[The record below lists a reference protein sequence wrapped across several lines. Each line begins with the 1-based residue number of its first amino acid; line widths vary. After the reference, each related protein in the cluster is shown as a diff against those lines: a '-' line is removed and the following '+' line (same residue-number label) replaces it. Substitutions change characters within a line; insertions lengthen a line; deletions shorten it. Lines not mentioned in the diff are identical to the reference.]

1 MHCLYCGKE
10 IGALRLLRDREF
22 CSASHRKSYKD
33 RLGRVL
39 HQIAGESKSPPPPP
53 AGFLLNVSPSG
64 GNIAAS
70 IALWQSGRDYPMRGI
85 AEWTVAM
92 PELAHLQPRELRTA
106 AAASAEGEPAPVFD
120 WLQETAYPELNLQ
133 AEANTPGAAESGD
146 AGQTPPACTC
156 FCPEPGPD
164 VAERWLDRSLA
175 APYATVAAL
184 AAPPFNGLVLPALRT
199 TPELAA
205 CMPVPTVEAVAAW
218 VQPAASAE
226 ALTTTPA
233 LFLPTALDGVL
244 LEAGDATPELAACM
258 PMPAAEAVAAWVQPA
273 ASVEALATTPAVFL
287 PAALDG
293 VVLDA
298 GDATPELAAC
308 MPAPAAEA
316 VAAWV
321 QPAAS
326 VEALATTPALF
337 LPAALDGVVLDAGD
351 ATPELAACMPV
362 PAAEAVAAW
371 LQPAASVE
379 ALATTPAVFLPAAL
393 DGVVLEAGDATPE
406 LAACMPVPAAE
417 AVAAWLQPAA
427 SVEALATTPA
437 LFLPAALDGV
447 VLDAG
452 DATPELAACM
462 PAPAA
467 EPVAAWVQPAASV
480 EALATTPALFLPA
493 ALDVLDAGDATPEL
507 AACMPALA
515 AEAVAA
521 WVQPAASVEA
531 LATTPAVFLPA
542 PLGLIDAVELPSA
555 AVEDDAPG
563 MAASAPAPTI
573 AAAARVPAA
582 PALPGLAIVAELEP
596 LAEPDALVEIPALCE
611 ALMSAPQAQP
621 VWSFLIASSAAE
633 FRAEMP
639 QARPVFAAEISGT
652 HIPMATSLRPLP
664 KPEPV
669 MAGVWPRIAETQLDS
684 MDAFPAF
691 FLPASA
697 GPAARPLSPAAAA
710 AAWAPAPEPVETLLV
725 ASQAAQ
731 PARAALPLQLPAI
744 AALDTVGADRALA
757 RPAAVLEPEVVE
769 SWIAAASAG
778 PAAAAAPV
786 VLQPFQLAGYSPAAI
801 PALDR
806 PALAAGASQPAPAAG
821 KVVQLQPLA
830 TVRVTL
836 PGPQQRRT
844 IPVIPQPGM
853 MAIEYHAHRT
863 RGAAFARPEWKS
875 VQYEPLPPN
884 FSLHAILE
892 RPEDLIKP
900 KTAPAGIFPI
910 NTRNTRTRSAIME
923 HILRV
928 AAAVLIVTTIWF
940 GAAAMKNARRI
951 NVRQDETA
959 FATPN
964 RVLTPESQ
972 QAVRSKAEES
982 KGPLQWMRQTV
993 ASRASVQ
1000 VGEDFQGDMRNWG
1013 AGPGT
1018 LAANWRRHPDG
1029 YMQTGA
1035 LALFAPTRN
1044 FSDYKLEFFGQI
1056 ESKSVGWVVRAK
1068 DDKNYHAMK
1077 FTMLEAGLRPIIAM
1091 VHYDVVDGKPGHRT
1105 QTPLNVMVHN
1115 NTPFQVA
1122 VTVSGKHFVTS
1133 VDGEEVDNYREDAMP
1148 TGGVGFF
1155 SDAGEHARLYWAR
1168 VTKNDDWLGHVCAF
1182 LSGGESRATAE
1193 LWPRSVPPGM
1203 PVPGTPSD
1211 NSSLLAAAW
1220 IGLPTLRRTQ
1230 FPRRNKRCN
1239 R

>member
-1 MHCLYCGKE
+1 M
-10 IGALRLLRDREF
+10 
-22 CSASHRKSYKD
+22 
-33 RLGRVL
+33 
-39 HQIAGESKSPPPPP
+39 
-53 AGFLLNVSPSG
+53 
-64 GNIAAS
+64 
-70 IALWQSGRDYPMRGI
+70 
-85 AEWTVAM
+85 
-92 PELAHLQPRELRTA
+92 
-106 AAASAEGEPAPVFD
+106 
-120 WLQETAYPELNLQ
+120 
-133 AEANTPGAAESGD
+133 D
-146 AGQTPPACTC
+146 AGQTPPACAS

-184 AAPPFNGLVLPALRT
+184 AAPPFDGLVLPALRT

-205 CMPVPTVEAVAAW
+205 CMPVPAVEAVAAW
-218 VQPAASAE
+218 VQPVASAE
-226 ALTTTPA
+226 ALATTPA
-233 LFLPTALDGVL
+233 VFLPAALDGVV

-258 PMPAAEAVAAWVQPA
+258 PVPAAEAVAAWVQPVA
-273 ASVEALATTPAVFL
+273 CVEALATTPAVFL

-293 VVLDA
+293 VVLEA

-467 EPVAAWVQPAASV
+467 EAVAAWVQPAASV

-507 AACMPALA
+507 AACMPAPA

-542 PLGLIDAVELPSA
+542 ALGFIDAVELPSA
-555 AVEDDAPG
+555 AEEDDAPG
-563 MAASAPAPTI
+563 MAASAAAPTI
-573 AAAARVPAA
+573 AGAAAVPAS
-582 PALPGLAIVAELEP
+582 PALPGLAIAAELEP

-611 ALMSAPQAQP
+611 RLMSAPQAQP

-633 FRAEMP
+633 FRADLP
-639 QARPVFAAEISGT
+639 QARPVFATEISGT
-652 HIPMATSLRPLP
+652 HIPMATSLRPVP

-684 MDAFPAF
+684 IDAFPAF

-697 GPAARPLSPAAAA
+697 GPAATPLSPAAAA

-725 ASQAAQ
+725 ASHAAK
-731 PARAALPLQLPAI
+731 PAPVALPLQLPAI
-744 AALDTVGADRALA
+744 AAIAAGGADGSLA
-757 RPAAVLEPEVVE
+757 RPAAVLEPEFVE
-769 SWIAAASAG
+769 SWIAAAAAG
-778 PAAAAAPV
+778 PAVAAAPV

-806 PALAAGASQPAPAAG
+806 PTLAAGASQPAPDAG
-821 KVVQLQPLA
+821 KVVELRPLA
-830 TVRVTL
+830 TVRVAL
-836 PGPQQRRT
+836 PGPQQRSA
-844 IPVIPQPGM
+844 VAAIPQPGM

-884 FSLHAILE
+884 FTLHAILE
-892 RPEDLIKP
+892 RPDELIKP
-900 KTAPAGIFPI
+900 KAAPAGVFPI
-910 NTRNTRTRSAIME
+910 STRNTRTRSAIME

-993 ASRASVQ
+993 ANRASVQ

-1013 AGPGT
+1013 AEPGSAGRQ
-1018 LAANWRRHPDG
+1018 LAPPSRWLHGDRRTRSLRSHQELRRLQTRVLRTDRKQERRLGGARQRRQELSRDEVHHAGSAACAPSSRWSTMTWWMASPD
-1029 YMQTGA
+1029 TGRR
-1035 LALFAPTRN
+1035 LPSTSWSTTTR
-1044 FSDYKLEFFGQI
+1044 
-1056 ESKSVGWVVRAK
+1056 
-1068 DDKNYHAMK
+1068 
-1077 FTMLEAGLRPIIAM
+1077 
-1091 VHYDVVDGKPGHRT
+1091 
-1105 QTPLNVMVHN
+1105 
-1115 NTPFQVA
+1115 PFQVA
-1122 VTVSGKHFVTS
+1122 VTVRGKHFVTS
-1133 VDGEEVDNYREDAMP
+1133 VDGEEVDNYREDALP

-1182 LSGGESRATAE
+1182 LSGGESQRNRRTRPPAVPRGS
-1193 LWPRSVPPGM
+1193 PRSLD
-1203 PVPGTPSD
+1203 S
-1211 NSSLLAAAW
+1211 
-1220 IGLPTLRRTQ
+1220 RRTIQ
-1230 FPRRNKRCN
+1230 VFSRQPGSAAIFPAYSISRRDKRCN